1 MPTIV
6 HTLLHETPPGA
17 TVSYAYRDR
26 AFALYA
32 ARNAA
37 EAHAAELRAAES
49 AFLHGPVAPDTYDVV
64 IEDHRSWAVLSVRHR
79 PTGEPGSSYR
89 WIVQEQEVVEACY
102 DERCPAVP
110 SPPCNAAA

>member
-6 HTLLHETPPGA
+6 HTLLHETPLGA
-17 TVSYAYRDR
+17 SVSYAYRDR

-49 AFLHGPVAPDTYDVV
+49 AFFHGPVAPDIYEVRID
-64 IEDHRSWAVLSVRHR
+64 EYRSWA
-79 PTGEPGSSYR
+79 SS
-89 WIVQEQEVVEACY
+89 
-102 DERCPAVP
+102 
-110 SPPCNAAA
+110 PCVTAPRESLAAHIAG

>member
-6 HTLLHETPPGA
+6 HTLLHETPLGA
-17 TVSYAYRDR
+17 SVSYAYRDR

-49 AFLHGPVAPDTYDVV
+49 AFLHGPVAPDIYEVRID
-64 IEDHRSWAVLSVRHR
+64 EYRSWAVLSVRHR
-79 PTGEPGSSYR
+79 PSGEPGSSYR
-89 WIVQEQEVVEACY
+89 WMIQEQEVVETCY
-102 DERCPAVP
+102 DERPPAVP

>member
-6 HTLLHETPPGA
+6 HTLLHETPLGA

-37 EAHAAELRAAES
+37 AAHAAELRAAES
-49 AFLHGPVAPDTYDVV
+49 QFIKGPVAADVFEV
-64 IEDHRSWAVLSVRHR
+64 RIEDHRSLAVLSVRHR
-79 PTGEPGSSYR
+79 PPESLAARIAGSSR
-89 WIVQEQEVVEACY
+89 S
-102 DERCPAVP
+102 RR
-110 SPPCNAAA
+110 

>member
-6 HTLLHETPPGA
+6 HTLLHETPLGA

-37 EAHAAELRAAES
+37 EAHAAELRDAES
-49 AFLHGPVAPDTYDVV
+49 AFLHGPVAPDTHDVV
-64 IEDHRSWAVLSVRHR
+64 IEDHRSWAVLSVCYH
-79 PTGEPGSSYR
+79 PSGEPGSSYR
-89 WIVQEQEVVEACY
+89 WLVQEQEVVETCY
-102 DERCPAVP
+102 DEHCPAVLP
-110 SPPCNAAA
+110 PPCDAAA

>member
-6 HTLLHETPPGA
+6 HTLLHETPLDA
-17 TVSYAYRDR
+17 TVSYVYRDR

-37 EAHAAELRAAES
+37 EAHAAGLRDAES
-49 AFLHGPVAPDTYDVV
+49 AFVRGPVAPDVYEVR
-64 IEDHRSWAVLSVRHR
+64 IEEYRSWAVLSVRHR

-89 WIVQEQEVVEACY
+89 WIVQEQEVVETCY
-102 DERCPAVP
+102 DECCSAVP